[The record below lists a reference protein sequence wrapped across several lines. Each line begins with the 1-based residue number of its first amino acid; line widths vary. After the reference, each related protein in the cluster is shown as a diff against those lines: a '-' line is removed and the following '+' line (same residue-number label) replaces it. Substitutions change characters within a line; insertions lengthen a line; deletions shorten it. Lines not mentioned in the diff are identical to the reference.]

1 MFILV
6 TAFYATP
13 VWLQTEVFKM
23 ENQQKKKKKS
33 QSSVLVLPRRLYPP
47 ICMFKLYLM

>member
-23 ENQQKKKKKS
+23 ENQQKKKKVS
-33 QSSVLVLPRRLYPP
+33 P
-47 ICMFKLYLM
+47 LYLFCLEGYILLFVCLNYI